1 MSAKTIPTVSNY
13 AAQTARLL
21 YAHYSPNL
29 FRHMTV
35 TEQDAWVER
44 QLAPLGLPAEEYQGI
59 RQAFRDLMR
68 DDAAPGDTPQVNAR
82 GRMYR
87 QRSIP

>member
-1 MSAKTIPTVSNY
+1 MTARIATVSNY

-21 YAHYSPNL
+21 YAQYSPNL
-29 FRHMTV
+29 FRRMTPP
-35 TEQDAWVER
+35 EQEAWTER
-44 QLAPLGLPAEEYQGI
+44 QLAPLGLPAEEYAAI

-68 DDAAPGDTPQVNAR
+68 EDCPPGDAPRVNER

-87 QRSIP
+87 